1 MTNTQ
6 YKSVRLCASFQ
17 RMHDTRHL
25 WIHLNEELKLF
36 PPWLWMCRHW
46 QYLTEFR
53 FLVSMIMAL
62 AMWNLNF
69 KDKGVVSTREPEQW
83 LRGLLLTKPLKE
95 AKHYPL
101 TMNKCNLTLKLTNT
115 HQKLS
120 YTPTTLILPYAQGRK
135 TTRQYFSFLINIV
148 FGICNIFA
156 YKLI

>member
-6 YKSVRLCASFQ
+6 YKSVQLCASFQ
-17 RMHDTRHL
+17 CMHDTRHL

-95 AKHYPL
+95 DKHYPF
-101 TMNKCNLTLKLTNT
+101 TMNKCNLTLKLTHT
-115 HQKLS
+115 H
-120 YTPTTLILPYAQGRK
+120 TPKTLIYTNNSHFTLCSGNEDNK
-135 TTRQYFSFLINIV
+135 TIFQFSNQYCFWNM
-148 FGICNIFA
+148 
-156 YKLI
+156 